1 MAIST
6 SIKPEIVYNNT
17 RFKTASNK
25 KYYFSVDI
33 NPNHETYSVY
43 SYEFASQF
51 DAELLNTGRIASLTI
66 NTSGMGTGYSVAN
79 EVATTSD
86 FRGKNCLVNIGA
98 VNGDGAITAIGIQS
112 AGNNYHVGDTITISG
127 GGSNGIATVSN
138 VLSST
143 PEGIPFYIPTGTLM
157 YTEKISNVINRGS
170 TSDLIDDNATLIDA
184 YGSIEFLNNVRKQ
197 VKNWVLGK

>member
-1 MAIST
+1 MAAI
-6 SIKPEIVYNNT
+6 YNNT

-25 KYYFSVDI
+25 KYYFSVDLDTAD
-33 NPNHETYSVY
+33 NETYSVY

-98 VNGDGAITAIGIQS
+98 VNGDGAIIAIGIQS

-127 GGSNGIATVSN
+127 GGSNGIATVSD
-138 VLSST
+138 VTTGLSST
-143 PEGIPFYIPTGTLM
+143 YTPTGTLM

-170 TSDLIDDNATLIDA
+170 TSDLVNDNATLIDA

>member
-6 SIKPEIVYNNT
+6 TPEIVYNNT

-51 DAELLNTGRIASLTI
+51 DAELLNTGHIASLTI

-112 AGNNYHVGDTITISG
+112 AGDNYHIGDTITISG
-127 GGSNGIATVSN
+127 GGSNGIATVSD
-138 VLSST
+138 VLSSDD
-143 PEGIPFYIPTGTLM
+143 EGIPFYIPTGTLM

>member
-1 MAIST
+1 MAI
-6 SIKPEIVYNNT
+6 YNNT

-25 KYYFSVDI
+25 KYYFSVDLTPD
-33 NPNHETYSVY
+33 NETYSVY

-79 EVATTSD
+79 EVATTSN

-138 VLSST
+138 VTTGLSSSYT
-143 PEGIPFYIPTGTLM
+143 PTGTLM
-157 YTEKISNVINRGS
+157 YTEKISSVVNRGS

-184 YGSIEFLNNVRKQ
+184 YGSI
-197 VKNWVLGK
+197 